1 MAVIGASQLS
11 LHYAE
16 MEIFSEVTLQV
27 NEKARIG
34 VVGPNGSG
42 KTSLIRVLLGEQ
54 DFDKG
59 EVFRP
64 DKLRIGYVPQTA
76 MQSGN
81 GTVRDQI
88 MGAFS
93 DLIEMENE
101 MATSALEIQNAD
113 GEARKQAERKYSS
126 LVDQYESRG
135 GYNYHNSMDRVVDG
149 VGLSQEVLCTPV
161 KDASGGERT
170 RAALATALL
179 GDPDILVLDEPTN
192 YLDFRGLE
200 WLEDF
205 LSKFQNA
212 FVAVSHDRYF
222 LDKVATEIWEID
234 LCRMKSYR
242 GNFSKYRTLKQAE
255 DERAAK
261 EYQRQ
266 QDHIRREEYFIAR
279 YHAGQRSKEA
289 RGRAKKLSRIE
300 RIEAPNSVDS
310 VSISSMGA
318 SRTGQTVISTRNL
331 EVGYYA
337 GNEAVKLFEVPDSEI
352 EKETT
357 TAIIGSN
364 GIGKTTLLRTI
375 LGEIPPLNGTAYLG
389 HNVEVGYFRQGSDDI
404 PGDLTVMEALLQI
417 KNLAIG
423 EARSFLARF
432 LFKGEEIFEQV
443 KSLSGGERGRLELAR
458 LLITEP
464 NVLVLDE
471 PTTHLD
477 IPSREALEDMMQ
489 EFGGTI
495 IFVSHDRHLISL
507 LADRIWAVDKGHV
520 TQFEGT
526 YMDWLSSLNKTLAKR
541 VRNRSQKVKLPTSN
555 AKPART
561 ISENI
566 KNRKKPTADYE
577 GSIRN
582 LEERITEIEKRIESA
597 SSYGDVDL
605 ISKLG
610 IEHAQVSSELEKTIN
625 SWIE

>member
-27 NEKARIG
+27 EEKARIG

-76 MQSGN
+76 LQSGN

-88 MGAFS
+88 MSAFS

-101 MATSALEIQNAD
+101 MAASALEIQNSD
-113 GEARKQAERKYSS
+113 GEARRQAERKYSS

-149 VGLSQEVLCTPV
+149 VGLSQEVLRTPI

-179 GDPDILVLDEPTN
+179 GEPDILVLDEPTN

-300 RIEAPNSVDS
+300 RIEAPSSVDS
-310 VSISSMGA
+310 VNIASMGA

-375 LGEIPPLNGTAYLG
+375 LGEIPPLNGTSYLG

-417 KNLAIG
+417 RNIAIG

-458 LLITEP
+458 LLITKP

-489 EFGGTI
+489 EFAGTI

-507 LADRIWAVDKGHV
+507 LADRIWMVDKGHI

-526 YMDWLSSLNKTLAKR
+526 YLDWLGSLERTLPKR
-541 VRNRSQKVKLPTSN
+541 VRNRSQKARVTTTK
-555 AKPART
+555 AKPTRT
-561 ISENI
+561 ISENTE
-566 KNRKKPTADYE
+566 NQKKPTADYE
-577 GSIRN
+577 GLIRN
-582 LEERITEIEKRIESA
+582 LEERIAEIEKRIENA
-597 SSYGDVDL
+597 STYGDVGL

>member
-1 MAVIGASQLS
+1 MVVIGASQLS

-54 DFDKG
+54 GFDKG

-64 DKLRIGYVPQTA
+64 DNLRIGYVPQTA

-101 MATSALEIQNAD
+101 MSTSALEIQNAD

-179 GDPDILVLDEPTN
+179 GEPDILVLDEPTN

-234 LCRMKSYR
+234 LCLS
-242 GNFSKYRTLKQAE
+242 LI
-255 DERAAK
+255 
-261 EYQRQ
+261 
-266 QDHIRREEYFIAR
+266 HI
-279 YHAGQRSKEA
+279 
-289 RGRAKKLSRIE
+289 
-300 RIEAPNSVDS
+300 
-310 VSISSMGA
+310 
-318 SRTGQTVISTRNL
+318 
-331 EVGYYA
+331 
-337 GNEAVKLFEVPDSEI
+337 
-352 EKETT
+352 
-357 TAIIGSN
+357 
-364 GIGKTTLLRTI
+364 
-375 LGEIPPLNGTAYLG
+375 
-389 HNVEVGYFRQGSDDI
+389 
-404 PGDLTVMEALLQI
+404 
-417 KNLAIG
+417 
-423 EARSFLARF
+423 
-432 LFKGEEIFEQV
+432 
-443 KSLSGGERGRLELAR
+443 
-458 LLITEP
+458 
-464 NVLVLDE
+464 
-471 PTTHLD
+471 
-477 IPSREALEDMMQ
+477 
-489 EFGGTI
+489 
-495 IFVSHDRHLISL
+495 
-507 LADRIWAVDKGHV
+507 
-520 TQFEGT
+520 
-526 YMDWLSSLNKTLAKR
+526 
-541 VRNRSQKVKLPTSN
+541 
-555 AKPART
+555 
-561 ISENI
+561 
-566 KNRKKPTADYE
+566 
-577 GSIRN
+577 
-582 LEERITEIEKRIESA
+582 
-597 SSYGDVDL
+597 
-605 ISKLG
+605 
-610 IEHAQVSSELEKTIN
+610 
-625 SWIE
+625 

>member
-1 MAVIGASQLS
+1 MAVIGASELS

-27 NEKARIG
+27 EEKARIG

-76 MQSGN
+76 LQSGN

-88 MGAFS
+88 MSAFS

-101 MATSALEIQNAD
+101 MAASALEIQNSD
-113 GEARKQAERKYSS
+113 GEARRQAERKYSS

-149 VGLSQEVLCTPV
+149 VGLSQEVLRTPI

-179 GDPDILVLDEPTN
+179 GEPDILVLDEPTN

-212 FVAVSHDRYF
+212 FIAVSHDRYF

-300 RIEAPNSVDS
+300 RIEAPSSVDS
-310 VSISSMGA
+310 VNIASMGA

-375 LGEIPPLNGTAYLG
+375 LGEIPPLNGTSYLG

-417 KNLAIG
+417 RNIAIG

-458 LLITEP
+458 LLITKP

-489 EFGGTI
+489 EFAGTI

-507 LADRIWAVDKGHV
+507 LADRIWMVDKGHI

-526 YMDWLSSLNKTLAKR
+526 YLDWLGSLERTLPKR
-541 VRNRSQKVKLPTSN
+541 VRNRSQKARVTTTK
-555 AKPART
+555 AKPTRT
-561 ISENI
+561 ISENTE
-566 KNRKKPTADYE
+566 NQKKPTADYE
-577 GSIRN
+577 GLIRN
-582 LEERITEIEKRIESA
+582 LEERIAEIERRIESA
-597 SSYGDVDL
+597 STYGDVDL

>member
-27 NEKARIG
+27 EEKARIG

-76 MQSGN
+76 LQSGN

-88 MGAFS
+88 MSAFS

-101 MATSALEIQNAD
+101 MAASALEIQNSD
-113 GEARKQAERKYSS
+113 GEARRQAERKYSS

-149 VGLSQEVLCTPV
+149 VGLSQEVLRTPI

-179 GDPDILVLDEPTN
+179 GEPDILVLDEPTN

-212 FVAVSHDRYF
+212 FIAVSHDRYF

-266 QDHIRREEYFIAR
+266 QDHIKREEYFIAR

-300 RIEAPNSVDS
+300 RIEAPSSVDS
-310 VSISSMGA
+310 VNIASMGA

-375 LGEIPPLNGTAYLG
+375 LGEIPPLNGTSYLG

-417 KNLAIG
+417 RNIAIG

-458 LLITEP
+458 LLITKP

-489 EFGGTI
+489 EFAGTI

-507 LADRIWAVDKGHV
+507 LADRIWMVDKGHI

-526 YMDWLSSLNKTLAKR
+526 YLDWLGSLERTLPKR
-541 VRNRSQKVKLPTSN
+541 VRNRSQKARVTTTK
-555 AKPART
+555 AKPTRT
-561 ISENI
+561 ISENTE
-566 KNRKKPTADYE
+566 NQKKPTADYE
-577 GSIRN
+577 GLIRN
-582 LEERITEIEKRIESA
+582 LEERIAEIERRIESA
-597 SSYGDVDL
+597 STYGDVGL

>member
-42 KTSLIRVLLGEQ
+42 KTSLIRILLGEQ
-54 DFDKG
+54 GFDKG

-179 GDPDILVLDEPTN
+179 GEPDILVLDEPTN

-255 DERAAK
+255 DERAVK

-357 TAIIGSN
+357 TAIIGIN

-507 LADRIWAVDKGHV
+507 LADRIWVVDKGHV

-526 YMDWLSSLNKTLAKR
+526 YMDWLGSLDRTLPKG
-541 VRNRSQKVKLPTSN
+541 VRNRSRKVKLPTTK
-555 AKPART
+555 AKPSKT
-561 ISENI
+561 ISKNI
-566 KNRKKPTADYE
+566 ENRKKPTADYE

-582 LEERITEIEKRIESA
+582 LEERITEIEKQIESA
-597 SSYGDVDL
+597 SSYGNVDL

-610 IEHAQVSSELEKTIN
+610 IEHAQVSRELEKTLD
-625 SWIE
+625 SWVE

>member
-27 NEKARIG
+27 NEKARVG

-179 GDPDILVLDEPTN
+179 GEPDILVLDEPTN

-507 LADRIWAVDKGHV
+507 LADRIWSVDKGHV

-526 YMDWLSSLNKTLAKR
+526 YMDWLGSLNRTLAKR
-541 VRNRSQKVKLPTSN
+541 VRNRSQKVKLPTTN

-582 LEERITEIEKRIESA
+582 LEERIIEIEKRIESA

-610 IEHAQVSSELEKTIN
+610 IEHAQVSRELEKTLD
-625 SWIE
+625 SWVE

>member
-1 MAVIGASQLS
+1 
-11 LHYAE
+11 
-16 MEIFSEVTLQV
+16 ME
-27 NEKARIG
+27 K
-34 VVGPNGSG
+34 
-42 KTSLIRVLLGEQ
+42 
-54 DFDKG
+54 
-59 EVFRP
+59 
-64 DKLRIGYVPQTA
+64 
-76 MQSGN
+76 
-81 GTVRDQI
+81 
-88 MGAFS
+88 
-93 DLIEMENE
+93 E

-149 VGLSQEVLCTPV
+149 VGLSQEVLRTPI

-179 GDPDILVLDEPTN
+179 GEPDILVLDEPTN

-212 FVAVSHDRYF
+212 FIAVSHDRYF

-266 QDHIRREEYFIAR
+266 QDHIKREEYFIAR

-300 RIEAPNSVDS
+300 RIEAPSSVDS
-310 VSISSMGA
+310 VNIASMGA

-375 LGEIPPLNGTAYLG
+375 LGEIPPLNGTSYLG

-417 KNLAIG
+417 RNIAIG

-458 LLITEP
+458 LLITKP

-489 EFGGTI
+489 EFAGTI

-507 LADRIWAVDKGHV
+507 LADRIWMVDKGHI

-526 YMDWLSSLNKTLAKR
+526 YLDWLGSLERTLPKR
-541 VRNRSQKVKLPTSN
+541 VRNRSQKARVTTTK
-555 AKPART
+555 AKPTRT
-561 ISENI
+561 ISENTE
-566 KNRKKPTADYE
+566 NQKKPTADYE
-577 GSIRN
+577 GLIRN
-582 LEERITEIEKRIESA
+582 LEERIAEIEKRIENA
-597 SSYGDVDL
+597 STYGDVGL

>member
-54 DFDKG
+54 SFDKG

-113 GEARKQAERKYSS
+113 GEARKQAGRKYSS

-179 GDPDILVLDEPTN
+179 GEPDILVLDEPTN

-242 GNFSKYRTLKQAE
+242 GNFSKYRILKQAE

-337 GNEAVKLFEVPDSEI
+337 GNEAVKLFEVPDIEV

-417 KNLAIG
+417 I
-423 EARSFLARF
+423 
-432 LFKGEEIFEQV
+432 
-443 KSLSGGERGRLELAR
+443 
-458 LLITEP
+458 
-464 NVLVLDE
+464 
-471 PTTHLD
+471 H
-477 IPSREALEDMMQ
+477 
-489 EFGGTI
+489 
-495 IFVSHDRHLISL
+495 
-507 LADRIWAVDKGHV
+507 
-520 TQFEGT
+520 
-526 YMDWLSSLNKTLAKR
+526 
-541 VRNRSQKVKLPTSN
+541 
-555 AKPART
+555 
-561 ISENI
+561 
-566 KNRKKPTADYE
+566 
-577 GSIRN
+577 
-582 LEERITEIEKRIESA
+582 SA
-597 SSYGDVDL
+597 SPHR
-605 ISKLG
+605 K
-610 IEHAQVSSELEKTIN
+610 
-625 SWIE
+625 